1 MNRLIIFVFIY
12 LLGIST
18 PALAISLSVE
28 VLGIKGAEKNNVL
41 AHLKIEKDKNRTDL
55 TPLRI
60 RRLHAQAPQ
69 EIRQAL
75 QPYGYYKP
83 LIQAQLIKQEVEWIA
98 RYTIEPGSPVTIA
111 SLDISVTEP
120 ARDEKSLQ
128 EYLNKIPIKIGDR
141 LEHERYEEIKKT
153 LLRFAIKNGYLD
165 ARYSQSNINIELKK
179 NIAHIILEL
188 QAGPK
193 YRFGKVIFHQDVYD
207 EDFLLRYIKFQPGDT
222 YDPAALLKLQ
232 SELSNSGL
240 FERIDIEPRRD
251 LTTNDEVPI
260 YITLKESKPRKW
272 KFGLGYGTDTGIRG
286 NVRHS
291 RRIGRRGHVLGFDLL
306 ASENIQSLLGTY
318 IIPLEDPTTEEMAY
332 TARVSNEKTDSRD
345 SKIASLSGS
354 YTTMQNAWRR
364 VMSLNYEYED
374 YSVADQ
380 SGETLFLY
388 PIVSWTRTRSD
399 NRINPT
405 HGQRYY
411 LQLIGASDAVLSDA
425 TFLQGRANAKWVI
438 NLGSN
443 NRFLGRTELGA
454 TMVENILDLPASKR
468 FYAGGDNSIR
478 GYSFEQL
485 GPLNSQGEV
494 EGGKYLLVASAEIDH
509 RLNEAWS
516 VAAFYDAG
524 NAMNDFNN
532 LSDQIAEGAGFGI
545 RWHSPVGAIR
555 VDFAWALTEPYK
567 GFRLHL
573 IIGPDL

>member
-28 VLGIKGAEKNNVL
+28 VLGIKGAEKENVL
-41 AHLKIEKDKNRTDL
+41 AHLTIEKDKNRTDL

-60 RRLHAQAPQ
+60 RRLHAQATQ
-69 EIRQAL
+69 EIKQAL

-83 LIQAQLIKQEVEWIA
+83 LIQARLIKQEVEWIA
-98 RYTIEPGSPVTIA
+98 RYTIEPGPPITIS

-120 ARDEKSLQ
+120 ARDEKSIQ
-128 EYLNKIPIKIGDR
+128 EYLGTIPIKVGER
-141 LEHERYEEIKKT
+141 LQHERYEEIKKT
-153 LLRFAIKNGYLD
+153 LLRLAIQNGYLD
-165 ARYSQSNINIELKK
+165 AGYSQSNINIELKK
-179 NIAHIILEL
+179 NSAHIVLEL

-193 YRFGKVIFHQDVYD
+193 YRFGSVVFQQDAYD
-207 EDFLLRYIKFQPGDT
+207 EDFLHRYIKFLPGDT
-222 YDPAALLKLQ
+222 YDPAVLLKLQ
-232 SELSNSGL
+232 SDLSNSGL

-260 YITLKESKPRKW
+260 FITLKESKPRKW

-286 NVRHS
+286 NIRHS
-291 RRIGRRGHVLGFDLL
+291 RRIGRRGHTLGFDLL
-306 ASENIQSLLGTY
+306 ASEKIQSLLGTY

-354 YTTMQNAWRR
+354 YTTLQNSWRR

-374 YSVADQ
+374 YTVADQ

-399 NRINPT
+399 DRINPT

-411 LQLIGASDAVLSDA
+411 LQLSGASDAILSDT

-438 NLGSN
+438 KLGSN
-443 NRFLGRTELGA
+443 NRFLGRAEFGA

-478 GYSFEQL
+478 GYGFEQL
-485 GPLNSQGEV
+485 GPLNASGEN
-494 EGGKYLLVASAEIDH
+494 EGGKYLLVASAEVDH
-509 RLNEAWS
+509 RLNETWS
-516 VAAFYDAG
+516 VAAFYDTG
-524 NAMNDFNN
+524 NALNDFNN
-532 LSDQIAEGAGFGI
+532 LSDQIAAGTGFGI
-545 RWHSPVGAIR
+545 RWHSPIGAVR
-555 VDFAWALTEPYK
+555 LDFAWALTEPYE